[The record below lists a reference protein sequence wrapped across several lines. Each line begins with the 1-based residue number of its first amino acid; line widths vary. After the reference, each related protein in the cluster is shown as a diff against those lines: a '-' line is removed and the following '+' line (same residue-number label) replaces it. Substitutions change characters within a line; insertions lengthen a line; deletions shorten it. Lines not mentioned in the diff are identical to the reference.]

1 MSMRRV
7 PTDAPTRHGWSRI
20 GPALAALV
28 LSSFG
33 FAVPAAADA
42 PATCTDVNVAV
53 TLDLLLPAKV
63 HARLC
68 VPNGKRHTA
77 IQVLLHGATYNGY
90 YWDFPYQPQTY
101 SYVRAANA
109 AGYATLSIDRLGYGL
124 SSRELSATLTATTQA
139 LVVHQVIQKLRAG
152 AVNAT
157 RFAKVIL
164 IGHSMGSGV
173 VELETSLYHDV
184 DGVVLT
190 GATHHISATD
200 LLSVLL
206 ADQYPA
212 ILDPKFGL
220 AYDPGYLTTIPGRRA
235 ATFYATADTDP
246 AVVAADEALKDVVSA
261 TELPDVITL
270 GITAPIS
277 LTITAPVLIAIGSK
291 DNFFCS
297 GLLASDCTSAATL
310 AQEEAPYFCAAA
322 QLQTYVLPGAGHDLN
337 LELNTAG
344 YQQAVMA
351 WANRFVPDL

>member
-1 MSMRRV
+1 MRRV
-7 PTDAPTRHGWSRI
+7 STDAPGRHGWSRVAS
-20 GPALAALV
+20 ALAALV
-28 LSSFG
+28 LSSFV
-33 FAVPAAADA
+33 FAAPASADST
-42 PATCTDVNVAV
+42 ATCTDVNVPV

-63 HARLC
+63 HAKLC
-68 VPNGKRHTA
+68 VPPGPRHTA
-77 IQVLLHGATYNGY
+77 IQVLLHGATYNSY

-109 AGYATLSIDRLGYGL
+109 AGYATLNVDRVGYGL

-157 RFAKVIL
+157 KFAQVIL
-164 IGHSMGSGV
+164 VGHSMGSGI

-190 GATHHISATD
+190 GVTHHISATD
-200 LLSVLL
+200 LLTVLL
-206 ADQYPA
+206 ADQHPA

-246 AVVAADEALKDVVSA
+246 AVIAADEALKDVVSA
-261 TELPDVITL
+261 TELPDVITA
-270 GITAPIS
+270 GITAPVS
-277 LTITAPVLIAIGSK
+277 LAITAPVLIADGSL

-297 GLLASDCTSAATL
+297 GLLASDCTNAATL
-310 AQEEAPYFCAAA
+310 AQEEAPYFSPAA
-322 QLQTYVLPGAGHDLN
+322 QLQTYVLSGAGHDLN
-337 LELNTAG
+337 LELNTAS